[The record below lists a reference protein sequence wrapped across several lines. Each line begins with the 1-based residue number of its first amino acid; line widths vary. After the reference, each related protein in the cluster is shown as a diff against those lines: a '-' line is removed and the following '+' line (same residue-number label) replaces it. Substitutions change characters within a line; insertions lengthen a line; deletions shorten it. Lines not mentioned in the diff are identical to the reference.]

1 MGVRKQPQCS
11 GTVRLYG
18 GGSIFVARYIC
29 FFMPQ
34 PRVSVIIPAHN
45 EAGAIALVLAEIPAG
60 LVQEVIVVDNN
71 STDDT
76 GKIARASGA
85 TVLCEPRPGYGYA
98 CLAGMAYA
106 FGKAQSEQ
114 PDIVVFVDGDHSDF
128 PEQMPELLAPLLR
141 GEADMVIGSRAL
153 GEREKGSLLP
163 QQRFGNWL
171 ASRLLRLRYGG
182 NVTDLGPFRAILA
195 PALLAIQMEDKTYGW
210 TVEMQVKAA
219 RQGLRTVE
227 VPVRYRKRIGT
238 SKVSGT
244 VRGTIGAGYKDAAAA
259 VKPHGAATLRLFS
272 NSHSY
277 ASGRPARSRFH
288 SHYYHRRTVP
298 PDRPARP
305 APGAIFLSKG

>member
-1 MGVRKQPQCS
+1 MGVGKQPQGS

-18 GGSIFVARYIC
+18 GGGIFVARYYFC
-29 FFMPQ
+29 SMPQ

-71 STDDT
+71 STDNT
-76 GKIARASGA
+76 GEIARAGGA
-85 TVLCEPRPGYGYA
+85 TVLREPRPGYGYA

-195 PALLAIQMEDKTYGW
+195 PALLALQMEDKTYGW

-219 RQGLRTVE
+219 RQDLRTVE

-244 VRGTIGAGYKDAAAA
+244 VRGTIGAGYKILW
-259 VKPHGAATLRLFS
+259 T
-272 NSHSY
+272 
-277 ASGRPARSRFH
+277 
-288 SHYYHRRTVP
+288 
-298 PDRPARP
+298 
-305 APGAIFLSKG
+305 IFKYW

>member
-1 MGVRKQPQCS
+1 MV
-11 GTVRLYG
+11 LYG
-18 GGSIFVARYIC
+18 GGGIFVARQALAHWFIELRRAGSAP
-29 FFMPQ
+29 FFMLQ

-60 LVQEVIVVDNN
+60 LAQEVIVVDNN
-71 STDDT
+71 STDNT
-76 GKIARASGA
+76 SEMARASGA
-85 TVLCEPRPGYGYA
+85 TVLLEPRPGYGYA

-106 FGKAQSEQ
+106 FGKPQSEQ
-114 PDIVVFVDGDHSDF
+114 PGIVVFLDGDHSDF
-128 PEQMPELLAPLLR
+128 PEQMSELLAPLLR

-195 PALLAIQMEDKTYGW
+195 PALLALEMEDKTYGW

-244 VRGTIGAGYKDAAAA
+244 VRGTLGAGYKILW
-259 VKPHGAATLRLFS
+259 T
-272 NSHSY
+272 
-277 ASGRPARSRFH
+277 
-288 SHYYHRRTVP
+288 
-298 PDRPARP
+298 
-305 APGAIFLSKG
+305 IFKYW

>member
-1 MGVRKQPQCS
+1 
-11 GTVRLYG
+11 
-18 GGSIFVARYIC
+18 
-29 FFMPQ
+29 MPQ

-85 TVLCEPRPGYGYA
+85 TVLREPRPGYGYA

-182 NVTDLGPFRAILA
+182 NVTDLGPFRTILA
-195 PALLAIQMEDKTYGW
+195 PALLALQMEDKTYGW

-244 VRGTIGAGYKDAAAA
+244 VRGTIGAGYKILW
-259 VKPHGAATLRLFS
+259 T
-272 NSHSY
+272 
-277 ASGRPARSRFH
+277 
-288 SHYYHRRTVP
+288 
-298 PDRPARP
+298 
-305 APGAIFLSKG
+305 IFKYW

>member
-1 MGVRKQPQCS
+1 M
-11 GTVRLYG
+11 RLYG
-18 GGSIFVARYIC
+18 GGGIFVARYIC
-29 FFMPQ
+29 FFMHQ

-85 TVLCEPRPGYGYA
+85 TVLREPRPGYGYA

-195 PALLAIQMEDKTYGW
+195 PALLALQMEDKTYGW

-244 VRGTIGAGYKDAAAA
+244 VRGTIGAGYKILW
-259 VKPHGAATLRLFS
+259 T
-272 NSHSY
+272 
-277 ASGRPARSRFH
+277 
-288 SHYYHRRTVP
+288 
-298 PDRPARP
+298 
-305 APGAIFLSKG
+305 IFKYW

>member
-1 MGVRKQPQCS
+1 VG
-11 GTVRLYG
+11 LYG
-18 GGSIFVARYIC
+18 GGGIFVARYIC
-29 FFMPQ
+29 FFMHQ
-34 PRVSVIIPAHN
+34 PCVSVIIPAHN

-76 GKIARASGA
+76 GKIARAGGA
-85 TVLCEPRPGYGYA
+85 TVLHEPRPGYGYA

-195 PALLAIQMEDKTYGW
+195 PALLVLQMEDKTYGW

-238 SKVSGT
+238 SKISGT
-244 VRGTIGAGYKDAAAA
+244 VRGTIGAGYKILW
-259 VKPHGAATLRLFS
+259 T
-272 NSHSY
+272 
-277 ASGRPARSRFH
+277 
-288 SHYYHRRTVP
+288 
-298 PDRPARP
+298 
-305 APGAIFLSKG
+305 IFKYW